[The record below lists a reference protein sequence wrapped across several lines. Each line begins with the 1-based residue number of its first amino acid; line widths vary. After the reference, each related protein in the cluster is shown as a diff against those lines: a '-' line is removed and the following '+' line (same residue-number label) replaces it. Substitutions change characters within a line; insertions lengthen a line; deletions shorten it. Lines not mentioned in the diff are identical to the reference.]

1 MGERLVLARRQQ
13 NGRTGEDALGAALP
27 LTERLLG
34 RLPGPRVAWVLAW
47 AAVPIVAGLLPS
59 AYVASVGARSLPVRL
74 LAGLVFA
81 YVVVLAFW
89 SVGRFTSESNLV
101 ERSVDELAAHPEQPA
116 GPVFRGMASTRGP
129 LALTLVFVTVT
140 VWRTAVVDDL
150 GAAMVWLPVAV
161 LLNLPPM
168 TAVWA
173 YLALLVGLF
182 RLGRRTLSLAA
193 FPQDLSLGLGE
204 VGRLA
209 FTAFWIYAAGFAPV
223 LVVNFTNPIGLLF
236 ILGLFLLGVL
246 VFFACLE
253 GLHRQL
259 LAARRHYLAW
269 AGQLY
274 ARAYEPIRSGS
285 VAALGE
291 QAQLLQAAEVIHRRA
306 EAIQQWPFQQRRLV
320 QMAGIVGS
328 MVTFVITGIITRLVL
343 VGLGL

>member
-1 MGERLVLARRQQ
+1 MGERLVLSRRHQ
-13 NGRTGEDALGAALP
+13 NGRTGDGALAGALP

-47 AAVPIVAGLLPS
+47 AAVPVMAGLLPS
-59 AYVASVGARSLPVRL
+59 GYVASVGARPLPVRL
-74 LAGLVFA
+74 LAGVVFA

-89 SVGRFTSESNLV
+89 AVGRFTSESNLV
-101 ERSVDELAAHPEQPA
+101 ERSVDQLAAHPEQAA
-116 GPVFRGMASTRGP
+116 GPVFRGMASTWGP

-140 VWRTAVVDDL
+140 VWRTAVVRDL
-150 GAAMVWLPVAV
+150 GVALVWLPVAV

-168 TAVWA
+168 TAVWV
-173 YLALLVGLF
+173 YLVLLVGLY
-182 RLGRRTLSLAA
+182 RLGRRSLSLAA

-209 FTAFWIYAAGFAPV
+209 FTAFWIYGAGFVPV
-223 LVVNFTNPIGLLF
+223 LVVNVANPIGLLL
-236 ILGLFLLGVL
+236 ILGLFLLGVG

-285 VAALGE
+285 LAGLGE

-328 MVTFVITGIITRLVL
+328 VVTFVVTGIITRLVL
-343 VGLGL
+343 VSLGL

>member
-1 MGERLVLARRQQ
+1 MDERLVLSRRHQ
-13 NGRTGEDALGAALP
+13 NGYTADGTLP

-34 RLPGPRVAWVLAW
+34 RLPEPRIAWVLAW
-47 AAVPIVAGLLPS
+47 AALPVIAGLLPS
-59 AYVASVGARSLPVRL
+59 AYVASVGARPLSVRL
-74 LAGLVFA
+74 LIGLVFA
-81 YVVVLAFW
+81 SVVVLAFW
-89 SVGRFTSESNLV
+89 AVGRFTTESNLV
-101 ERSVDELAAHPEQPA
+101 ERSADQLTAAPEQA
-116 GPVFRGMASTRGP
+116 ATPVFRGMASTLGP

-140 VWRTAVVDDL
+140 VWRTAVVGDL
-150 GAAMVWLPVAV
+150 GAALVWLPVAV
-161 LLNLPPM
+161 LLNLPLM
-168 TAVWA
+168 TAVWV
-173 YLALLVGLF
+173 YLVLLVGLY

-209 FTAFWIYAAGFAPV
+209 FTAFWIYGAGFAPV
-223 LVVNFTNPIGLLF
+223 LVVNVTNPIGLLLL
-236 ILGLFLLGVL
+236 LGLFLLGVG

-253 GLHRQL
+253 GLHHQL

-285 VAALGE
+285 LAALGE
-291 QAQLLQAAEVIHRRA
+291 QAQLLQAAEVIYRRA

-328 MVTFVITGIITRLVL
+328 VVTFVVTGIITRLVL
-343 VGLGL
+343 VSLGL